1 MQDLKGG
8 QKRHMKNHTIKNNK
22 GFTLIELL
30 VVILILG
37 LLAGIVGPRLFG
49 HTDSAKVTKAR
60 VQIENL
66 SSALKMYKI
75 DNGRYPTT
83 EQGLDALVNE
93 PQGADAPKK
102 WKKGG
107 YLSKKQV
114 PKDPWDNDYIYV
126 SPGVN
131 DDFDLTSYG
140 EDGAAGGDGYAKD
153 INSWEIDG

>member
-1 MQDLKGG
+1 MSRKT
-8 QKRHMKNHTIKNNK
+8 KRLLLTNQ

-49 HTDSAKVTKAR
+49 HADEAKQTKAR

-75 DNGRYPTT
+75 DNGIFPSS
-83 EQGLDALVNE
+83 EQGLEALVAQ
-93 PQGADAPKK
+93 PQGGDIPKK

-107 YLSKKQV
+107 YLAKKQI
-114 PKDPWDNDYIYV
+114 PKDPWGNDYVYLC
-126 SPGVN
+126 PGVH
-131 DDFDLTSYG
+131 DDFDITSYG
-140 EDGAAGGDGYAKD
+140 ADGVPGGDDFNRD
-153 INSWEIDG
+153 INSWEVE

>member
-1 MQDLKGG
+1 MQST
-8 QKRHMKNHTIKNNK
+8 MKYLVKTKQ

-49 HTDSAKVTKAR
+49 HTDEAKQTKAR

-75 DNGRYPTT
+75 DNDHYPST
-83 EQGLDALVNE
+83 EQGLEALVVE
-93 PQGADAPKK
+93 PQAGNLPRK

-107 YLSKKQV
+107 YMAKKQI
-114 PKDPWDNDYIYV
+114 PKDPWGNDYTYL
-126 SPGVN
+126 SPGVY
-131 DDFDLTSYG
+131 DDFDITSFG
-140 EDGAAGGDGYAKD
+140 ADGVPGGDGVNKD
-153 INSWEIDG
+153 INSWETD

>member
-1 MQDLKGG
+1 
-8 QKRHMKNHTIKNNK
+8 MKKHNIENNK

-75 DNGRYPTT
+75 DNGRYPST

-114 PKDPWDNDYIYV
+114 PQDPWGNDYIYV
-126 SPGVN
+126 SPGVH

-140 EDGAAGGDGYAKD
+140 EDGAAGGDDYAKD
-153 INSWEIDG
+153 INSWEIDE